1 MDNAQHN
8 STLLCWTGNE
18 SATPPTDFDENYL
31 QQIVGLG
38 GEYLQT
44 TLVCFPIN
52 ARKWNNEDGTVFGT
66 IISILPPPK
75 KEVMFFIFVGLFV
88 CLSICLYVNKIWA
101 LAVVC
106 TVMSAL
112 IEILLLFINL
122 LLLLFII
129 FYYYI
134 IIIILLFT

>member
-1 MDNAQHN
+1 
-8 STLLCWTGNE
+8 
-18 SATPPTDFDENYL
+18 
-31 QQIVGLG
+31 
-38 GEYLQT
+38 
-44 TLVCFPIN
+44 
-52 ARKWNNEDGTVFGT
+52 
-66 IISILPPPK
+66 
-75 KEVMFFIFVGLFV
+75 MFFIFVGLFV